1 MKKILAVMVLTGL
14 VMVPVVGRS
23 ADAAVPAV
31 SEHATKSVAEAE
43 AAYQKGLAAKAVAQ
57 QAADQA
63 AANLEKAKTD
73 LKLAETTGDKEKVK
87 AAQAALR
94 KAGAV
99 SADKA
104 RALNRVS
111 GLVDRLKTILD
122 RAREAAQ
129 KVAQAKTPDEVRKAT
144 QELDRLVHGAEGV
157 LASIQDVMKPHPHIE
172 IIGVTIPA
180 TTTSTTQPTPTQV
193 GQIRG

>member
-23 ADAAVPAV
+23 ADAVVPAV

-57 QAADQA
+57 QAADQS

-73 LKLAETTGDKEKVK
+73 LKLAETTGDQEKVK

-94 KAGAV
+94 NASAV
-99 SADKA
+99 SVDKA
-104 RALNRVS
+104 RALNRVN

-129 KVAQAKTPDEVRKAT
+129 KIAQAKTPDQIRKAT

-157 LASIQDVMKPHPHIE
+157 LASIQDVMKPHPHVE

-180 TTTSTTQPTPTQV
+180 TTTSTTQPSPTQV
-193 GQIRG
+193 SQIRG

>member
-57 QAADQA
+57 QAADQS

-73 LKLAETTGDKEKVK
+73 LKLAETTGDQEKVK

-94 KAGAV
+94 KASAV

-104 RALNRVS
+104 RALNRVN

-129 KVAQAKTPDEVRKAT
+129 KIAQAKTPDQIRKAT

-157 LASIQDVMKPHPHIE
+157 LASIQDVMKPHPHVE

-180 TTTSTTQPTPTQV
+180 TTTSTTQPSPTQV
-193 GQIRG
+193 SQIRG